1 LLTDVTEKRAA
12 MNRFKEMNNV
22 MGDQVKSLKLMH
34 ERKKDENDNLI
45 NALREMQSETLDK
58 LRIGK
63 LYYVVMLSRW

>member
-1 LLTDVTEKRAA
+1 
-12 MNRFKEMNNV
+12 

>member
-1 LLTDVTEKRAA
+1 MLTDVTEKRAA